1 MGSKGILRGSLLT
14 LCSIEELGDSVRQS
28 SRDVQG
34 GGGIRLVERFRC
46 YLAFRP
52 RCQNQT
58 FRRVSRTVVLPFYW
72 TKLALSIWH
81 MLLNLPGQLG
91 DLLPS
96 AVAPCGIEEVQ
107 IALTFVWLLL
117 LSHSKPRSLK
127 ICRETTLCKSTYA
140 HYSSSIMLHAKDQ
153 IICSNDVHWL
163 KKGA

>member
-1 MGSKGILRGSLLT
+1 MSSKAILRKSLLT
-14 LCSIEELGDSVRQS
+14 LCSIEELGDSIGQS

-34 GGGIRLVERFRC
+34 GGGIGSVERFRY

-52 RCQNQT
+52 RRQNQP
-58 FRRVSRTVVLPFYW
+58 FRRVSHTVLLPFCW

-117 LSHSKPRSLK
+117 LSHSKPRSL
-127 ICRETTLCKSTYA
+127 
-140 HYSSSIMLHAKDQ
+140 
-153 IICSNDVHWL
+153 
-163 KKGA
+163 